1 VADDEGDLVLQKRTD
16 ALTASMRTGYVIGVR
31 AGRTALT
38 SDDHTWSRATGLPKC
53 SRRRRCWSISSS
65 RHLEEGSLVI
75 DVFFNR
81 VTMRACGEPLRAI
94 YYVDALRVR
103 VPSHFV
109 LRAGITLGTE
119 EA

>member
-1 VADDEGDLVLQKRTD
+1 
-16 ALTASMRTGYVIGVR
+16 M
-31 AGRTALT
+31 
-38 SDDHTWSRATGLPKC
+38 
-53 SRRRRCWSISSS
+53 
-65 RHLEEGSLVI
+65 I

-119 EA
+119 EAWDGKKPTLLRCSQVSAARAAGAHRMPDEYHDKVMDEELRRRNLGDMRQRCCSGRRLRL